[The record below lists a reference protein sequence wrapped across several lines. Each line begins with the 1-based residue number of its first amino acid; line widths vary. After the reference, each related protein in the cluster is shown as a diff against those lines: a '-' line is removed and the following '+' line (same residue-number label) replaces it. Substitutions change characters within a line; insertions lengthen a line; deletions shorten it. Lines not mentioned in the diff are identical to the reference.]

1 MGPMKKTVLFFF
13 VCIFPAFSRADDP
26 LLLTRLMQQANLPL
40 GADDAPIQITGFTN
54 GNFTAS
60 TNTHTGSN
68 LPMGMNYLSNN
79 FNLEQNTLIIQSPL
93 DTSRERFQLGF
104 RTYTILPGSDYQFTL
119 SNNLMNGQLT
129 GNDGSPNTYGFDPTE
144 FHLLAWTP
152 ALKTQ
157 WKVGRFFTIICNESV
172 DPTQNRLVSRA
183 MTFMNNPFTHTGV
196 LATTSLDDNWSVSNG
211 VVQGADVFFGP
222 AAQAN
227 YLGGITWI
235 SNEQDRSIAFNTML
249 GSAEYDKRLQTQNQ
263 FDVFEILLNRD
274 WSESFHQ
281 TLDLLYSF
289 ENGID
294 GITVTRDNQRY
305 LAPGGFSNWYGAIH
319 YLTKDFGEKLSVTNR
334 LELFD
339 DPQGV
344 RTGFAGLYFTLS
356 QGFVWKFRDGLWLR
370 NEARYDYHS
379 SNACY
384 GAVVDSTTN
393 QAMGGEHGL
402 FTYSIDFIL
411 RW

>member
-1 MGPMKKTVLFFF
+1 MKRSL
-13 VCIFPAFSRADDP
+13 ILLLIILISAPSRADDP
-26 LLLTRLMQQANLPL
+26 LLLTRLLQQANSPL

-60 TNTHTGSN
+60 TNTQTPSN

-79 FNLEQNTLIIQSPL
+79 FNLEQNTIIIQSPL
-93 DTSRERFQLGF
+93 DTTRDRFQLGF
-104 RTYTILPGSDYQFTL
+104 RTYTIVPGSDYQFTL
-119 SNNLMNGQLT
+119 SENLLNGQLRA
-129 GNDGSPNTYGFDPTE
+129 NNGSPNTYGFDPTE
-144 FHLLAWTP
+144 FHILAWTP

-157 WKVGRFFTIICNESV
+157 WKIGRFFTIICNESV

-196 LATTSLDDNWSVSNG
+196 LATTTIDDNWSVNNG
-211 VVQGADVFFGP
+211 VVEGADVFFGP
-222 AAQAN
+222 AARAN
-227 YLGGITWI
+227 YLGGLSWQ
-235 SNEQDRSIAFNTML
+235 SVEKDRSVAFNTML
-249 GSAEYDKRLQTQNQ
+249 GSAQYNYRLKSQNQ

-289 ENGID
+289 ENGIE
-294 GITVTRDNQRY
+294 GVTVTRDNQRY
-305 LAPGGFSNWYGAIH
+305 LSPGGFSNWYGGIH
-319 YLTKDFGEKLSVTNR
+319 YLTKDLGDKLSVTNR

-344 RTGFAGLYFTLS
+344 RTGFKGFFLTLS
-356 QGFVWKFRDGLWLR
+356 QGFVWKFRDGLWIR
-370 NEARYDYHS
+370 NEARYDYHT
-379 SNACY
+379 SNGCY
-384 GAVVDSTTN
+384 GAVVDSITN
-393 QAMGGEHGL
+393 RAVGGKHGL
-402 FTYSIDFIL
+402 FTYAVDFIV

>member
-1 MGPMKKTVLFFF
+1 MKKFFCLSLISLFA
-13 VCIFPAFSRADDP
+13 CHAWADDP
-26 LLLTRLMQQANLPL
+26 LLLTRLLQQANSPL
-40 GADDAPIQITGFTN
+40 GADDAPLAITGFTN

-60 TNTHTGSN
+60 TNTRTASN

-93 DTSRERFQLGF
+93 DTNRDQFQMGF

-129 GNDGSPNTYGFDPTE
+129 GNDGSPNTYGIDPTE

-183 MTFMNNPFTHTGV
+183 MSFMYNPFTHTGV
-196 LATTSLDDNWSVSNG
+196 LATTTIDDNWTVNNG
-211 VVQGADVFFGP
+211 VVEGADVFFGS
-222 AAQAN
+222 AARAN
-227 YLGGITWI
+227 YLGGIAWK
-235 SNEQDRSIAFNTML
+235 SSEQDKSIAFNTLL
-249 GSAEYDKRLQTQNQ
+249 GPAEYNKRLQTQNQ

-289 ENGID
+289 ENGIE
-294 GITVTRDNQRY
+294 GVTVTRDNQRY
-305 LAPGGFSNWYGAIH
+305 LSPGGFSNWYGGIH
-319 YLTKDFGEKLSVTNR
+319 YLTKDIGDKLSVTNR

-344 RTGFAGLYFTLS
+344 RTGFMGLYLTLS
-356 QGFVWKFRDGLWLR
+356 QGFIWKFREGLWIR
-370 NEARYDYHS
+370 NEARYDYHTK
-379 SNACY
+379 NACY
-384 GAVVDSTTN
+384 GAIVDSTTN
-393 QAMGGEHGL
+393 QAMGGQHGL
-402 FTYSIDFIL
+402 FTYAIDFIL